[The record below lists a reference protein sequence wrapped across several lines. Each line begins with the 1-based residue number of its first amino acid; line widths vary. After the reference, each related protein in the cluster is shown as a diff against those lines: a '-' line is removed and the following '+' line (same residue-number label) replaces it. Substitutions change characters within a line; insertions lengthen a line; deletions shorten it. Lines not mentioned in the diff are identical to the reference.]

1 MKDMSKFFLSF
12 NGYTLKS
19 IRSASYDEPENE
31 FEQSETD
38 IYGVH
43 ENLFNPSKKITFTVV
58 VPVGEI
64 DELTLDGFKAGKVE
78 GAGTYIDKRGTNNNT
93 ISFNK
98 AVIQKKTKTVDR
110 GTDTAEYTIIA
121 SRLTNTTIKG

>member
-1 MKDMSKFFLSF
+1 MKDMSKFFFSY

-19 IRSASYDEPENE
+19 IRSASYNEVNNE
-31 FEQSETD
+31 FEQSDED
-38 IYGVH
+38 IYGEH
-43 ENLFNPSKKITFTVV
+43 ENLYTPTKKLTFTIVA
-58 VPVGEI
+58 PVGEI

-78 GAGTYIDKRGTNNNT
+78 GVGTYIDKRGTNNNT

-110 GTDTAEYTIIA
+110 TTDTAEYTIIA